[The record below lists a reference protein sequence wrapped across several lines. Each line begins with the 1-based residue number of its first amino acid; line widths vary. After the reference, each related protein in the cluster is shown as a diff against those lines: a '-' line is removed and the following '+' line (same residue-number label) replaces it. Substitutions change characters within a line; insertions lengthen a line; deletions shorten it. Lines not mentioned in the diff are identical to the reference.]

1 MVIFLCRDSL
11 EGILCGVYDAWMSR
25 LGHDN
30 VKLQLDSE
38 YNYEMFAEYRKAEI
52 TEAKTE
58 KVIRSI
64 RSKISE
70 DAYRYVYRAAL
81 SEEKGK
87 ADLIYRFL
95 IYGFHLGKPVL
106 DTLKLPPVHE
116 IFRLNRAVANEAH
129 LLIEFLRFSQLP
141 EGVLFG
147 VIGPKNDVTS
157 LLMPHFADRL
167 RGERFIIYDEKRKKA
182 GVHREGVRWYLL
194 EGEEAK
200 ALDSLVG
207 MTDEGAY
214 ASLWKAFFYS
224 VSIRERENYVCQRGH
239 LPLRFRSYMT
249 EFQGTV

>member
-1 MVIFLCRDSL
+1 MVIFLCQDTL

-25 LGHDN
+25 LGHSN
-30 VKLQLDSE
+30 LKLLLDTE
-38 YNYEMFAEYRKAEI
+38 YNYEMFAEYRNAEVC
-52 TEAKTE
+52 EEKTE
-58 KVIRSI
+58 KVIHSI
-64 RSKISE
+64 RRKISE

-81 SEEKGK
+81 SEEAGK

-95 IYGFHLGKPVL
+95 IYGFHLGKSVL
-106 DTLKLPPVHE
+106 DALQLPPVHE

-147 VIGPKNDVTS
+147 VIGPKNDVTT

-182 GVHREGVRWYLL
+182 GIHREGENWYLL
-194 EGEEAK
+194 EGEAAK
-200 ALDSLVG
+200 ALDAFVG
-207 MTDEGAY
+207 RTDAEEY
-214 ASLWKAFFYS
+214 ADLWKTFFH
-224 VSIRERENYVCQRGH
+224 SISIKERENYVCQRGH

-249 EFQGTV
+249 EFQGRG